1 MPIFLRRASW
11 ATGSKNGGDIM
22 CRASAPAY
30 FVVGFTAG
38 AGVSG
43 GISGDAAK
51 DNAAVDAIFSAI
63 GKDRAWFD
71 KKVLAGKTNWTLDG
85 ANGWGWYNVFIQSCQ
100 DFAESIRQIYQPPNA
115 ILQWGPLD

>member
-1 MPIFLRRASW
+1 
-11 ATGSKNGGDIM
+11 M
-22 CRASAPAY
+22 CWSAPAY

-51 DNAAVDAIFSAI
+51 DNAAVDAILSAI

-71 KKVLAGKTNWTLDG
+71 KQVCAGKTNWTLDG